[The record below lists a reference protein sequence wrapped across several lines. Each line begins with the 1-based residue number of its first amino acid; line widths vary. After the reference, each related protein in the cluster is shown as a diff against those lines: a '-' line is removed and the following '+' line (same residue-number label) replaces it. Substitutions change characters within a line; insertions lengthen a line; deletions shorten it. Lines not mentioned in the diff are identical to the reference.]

1 MEWVE
6 QHEKLLTE
14 RAVIYMNA
22 DTAVAGN
29 YRMELH
35 SSPLV
40 KDTLREFSKS
50 VESPNAHGDKKTI
63 YDLTAERRPATP
75 KTDPPK
81 PEVGNLGSGS
91 DYASFYQFIG
101 VPAADFIYLGYNNT
115 PVFYPTYHSQHDTF
129 KYVKKFVDPDFKFH
143 KASAQ
148 LIGGLLLQFTDSPL
162 LKMSVMLYADALKS
176 SLTALNESYGDDLK
190 NHKVTLDLL
199 EGAVKKFESAAK
211 TFTEAK

>member
-1 MEWVE
+1 
-6 QHEKLLTE
+6 
-14 RAVIYMNA
+14 MNA

-40 KDTLREFSKS
+40 KDTLREFSKT

-63 YDLTAERRPATP
+63 YDLTAERRPASP
-75 KTDPPK
+75 KTDSPK

-148 LIGGLLLQFTDSPL
+148 LIGGLLLQFADSPL

-176 SLTALNESYGDDLK
+176 SLTALNKSYGDDLK